1 MMIVCPACGEEI
13 EFVSIK
19 KNFGFTLGN
28 VKIDLDPQDKSVIRG
43 TMIDLPCSNNL
54 FDTL

>member
-19 KNFGFTLGN
+19 KNSGFTLGN
-28 VKIDLDPQDKSVIRG
+28 IKNGKFRG
-43 TMIDLPCSNNL
+43 NR
-54 FDTL
+54 TLYYHKDCLLTNDILK